1 MGQEITSYLPRQ
13 EVGLLEPNNFM
24 NDSDPQHLVGQQIGQ
39 YAIRQHLA
47 RGGMADVYLAHDVD
61 LQRPVAIKVML
72 AALAADEE
80 FVARFRREA
89 RTVAQLHHP
98 NIIQVYNI
106 GLTQEGRPYIAMQF
120 VDGGSLRDVLRDL
133 GQQGKLMPTA
143 QALAIIRQMA
153 DALSEAHQAGI
164 VHRDIK
170 PNNILLRT
178 DGTPVLVDL
187 GIAAVQSGPKITRTG
202 SLIGTPHY
210 MAPEQARGQATDAR
224 SDIYSLGVVLYEML
238 VGHPPFTAQEPMVVL
253 HAHVYEQP
261 VPVGQMRRDLS
272 SQTQQLV
279 DICLQKDPNQR
290 FQTAVELLAFTD
302 QALEAEGAGGHL
314 SPSGVWRPQPASNTP
329 IGQGRVL
336 RSAANGESQH
346 RKRPFPWWWVAIPVF
361 LVLLGLALWQFID
374 LDNDGEGA
382 TILPTRNQPTAVPEE
397 GVAGAVTSTLQP
409 TATAI
414 PTFTP
419 LPTLTPLP
427 PPTATTTPFPTET
440 PPATATPDRGP
451 ETLEIGRSVRGNAL
465 EAVRFGSGQKVVI
478 FIGGLHAGFAPATV
492 SLAERAIDYFT
503 INLSEIPDTVTLFI
517 IPNANPDSP
526 YDPGNLSGRL
536 NANSVDLNRN
546 WECDWTQNAKWRGN
560 TVPGSGGPSPFSE
573 PETRAM
579 RDFIAQQNPVAVVF
593 WEARATNG
601 LSSPG
606 ACGSR
611 SLVSASLSQTYG
623 LAAGYQVADFENLT
637 NQELN
642 GDGTNWLDSQRIPAI
657 AILLPEYTSEDWFAN
672 LAGMR
677 AVLQAS
683 Q

>member
-1 MGQEITSYLPRQ
+1 
-13 EVGLLEPNNFM
+13 M
-24 NDSDPQHLVGQQIGQ
+24 NLTDPQTLVGQQIGQ
-39 YAIRQHLA
+39 YAIRKHIA

-61 LQRPVAIKVML
+61 LQRPVALKIML

-133 GQQGKLMPTA
+133 GQQGKLMPTG

-178 DGTPVLVDL
+178 DGTPILVDL
-187 GIAAVQSGPKITRTG
+187 GIAAVQSGPKLTRTG

-210 MAPEQARGQATDAR
+210 MSPEQARGQATDAR

-238 VGHPPFTAQEPMVVL
+238 VGRPPFTAEEPMAVL

-261 VPVGQMRRDLS
+261 VPVGHMRPDLS
-272 SQTQQLV
+272 PQTQQLV
-279 DICLQKDPNQR
+279 DICLQKDPNHR
-290 FQTAVELLAFTD
+290 FQTAAELLAFTD
-302 QALEAEGAGGHL
+302 QALEAEGAGGYL

-329 IGQGRVL
+329 ISQGRVL
-336 RSAANGESQH
+336 RPVAGEARQNG
-346 RKRPFPWWWVAIPVF
+346 KRPFPWLWLAIPVL
-361 LVLLGLALWQFID
+361 LVFLGLAIWQIGD
-374 LDNDGEGA
+374 IGGDSGEA
-382 TILPTRNQPTAVPEE
+382 APLPTRNQSTPVAEMA
-397 GVAGAVTSTLQP
+397 VAGAATSTLQP
-409 TATAI
+409 IASAI

-427 PPTATTTPFPTET
+427 PPTETATPRPTATPQ
-440 PPATATPDRGP
+440 ATATPDRGP
-451 ETLEIGRSVRGNAL
+451 ETLEIGRSVRSNAIA
-465 EAVRFGSGQKVVI
+465 AVRFGTGPTVVI
-478 FIGGLHAGFAPATV
+478 FVGGLHAGFAPATV
-492 SLAERAIDYFT
+492 SLAESAIEYYT
-503 INLSEIPDTVTLFI
+503 SNLGEIPETVTLYI

-526 YDPGNLSGRL
+526 YDPGNLGGRL

-546 WECDWTQNAKWRGN
+546 WDCEWAQDAKWRGN

-579 RDFIAQQNPVAVVF
+579 RDFMQQKNPAAVVF
-593 WEARATNG
+593 WEARATDG

-606 ACGSR
+606 ACGGR
-611 SLVSASLSQTYG
+611 SLVSVSLSQTYG
-623 LAAGYQVADFENLT
+623 QAAGYRVADFEDYT

-642 GDGTNWLDSQRIPAI
+642 GDGTNWLDAQRIPAI
-657 AILLPEYTSEDWFAN
+657 AVLLPEYTSEDWFAN